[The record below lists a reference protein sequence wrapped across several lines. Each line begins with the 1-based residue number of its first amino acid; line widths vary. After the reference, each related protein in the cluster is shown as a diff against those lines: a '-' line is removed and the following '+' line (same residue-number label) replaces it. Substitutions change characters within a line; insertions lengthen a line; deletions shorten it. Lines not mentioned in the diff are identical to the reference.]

1 MCHSHI
7 KIIWLHIAVFH
18 EHDIF
23 HFGDYDIMIL
33 SNKNTSKLLWIVL
46 FLYLGFLLQTLI
58 FTGQQRL
65 GEDHL
70 YSYLPLST
78 FQYYS
83 DVYLQLGK
91 WDDYVVIL
99 IPLHIIIKFLLDEIY
114 SPSWIS
120 IWLNVTSSLTNNS
133 MLDLVTVICCCQV
146 VDFNWHRLTP

>member
-1 MCHSHI
+1 MISSI
-7 KIIWLHIAVFH
+7 LK
-18 EHDIF
+18 
-23 HFGDYDIMIL
+23 IMIL
-33 SNKNTSKLLWIVL
+33 WYYPMKIPQNCFEL
-46 FLYLGFLLQTLI
+46 FFFCTWAFFQTLI
-58 FTGQQRL
+58 FTAQQGL
-65 GEDHL
+65 GENHL

-120 IWLNVTSSLTNNS
+120 IWLNVTSFLTNNS

-146 VDFNWHRLTP
+146 VDFNWHRLSSIRANWP

>member
-1 MCHSHI
+1 MISSI
-7 KIIWLHIAVFH
+7 LK
-18 EHDIF
+18 
-23 HFGDYDIMIL
+23 IMIL
-33 SNKNTSKLLWIVL
+33 WYYPMKIPQNCFEL
-46 FLYLGFLLQTLI
+46 FFFCTWAFFQTLI
-58 FTGQQRL
+58 FTAQQGL
-65 GEDHL
+65 GENHL

-99 IPLHIIIKFLLDEIY
+99 IPLHIIIKFLLDEMY

-120 IWLNVTSSLTNNS
+120 IWLNVTSGLTDDL

-146 VDFNWHRLTP
+146 VDFNWHRLSP